1 MMELAQGTTEV
12 TYQRR
17 TRYAPAAIVS
27 LITLGLYLT
36 ALRNDFVLW
45 DDDLYVVNNLH
56 IRSLD
61 LSFFQWAATAFH
73 ASNWHPLTWL
83 SHALDYAVWGLDPRG
98 HHLTSV
104 LMHSVNTF
112 LVALVS
118 VLLLETYREGAER
131 AGMTTILTRSRIALA
146 GAVTGILFGVH
157 PLHVES
163 VAWIAERKDVL
174 CGLFVLLSFLAYTR
188 FVRGAT
194 GQAEDRSGMAAL
206 FPGRWHTLSLLLFA
220 FALLSK
226 PMAVSLPCV
235 LLILDW
241 HPFGRIGTLKRL
253 PALLLEKLPFFALSA
268 LSSVLTLAA
277 QRSGGATEALTLV
290 PAATRLLV
298 AAHAVTAYLAKMLLP
313 IQLLP
318 LYPYPREASLASA
331 EFAVPVLLIAGMTAA
346 GIVVVKKNRL
356 WLSVWGYYLVTLLP
370 VIGIVQ
376 VGLQPMADRYTYLP
390 SLGPFLLAGLA
401 AVWVA
406 SRTDMISG
414 RRRASRGL
422 LAGAGIAGIALLA
435 LLTVQ
440 QIGIWRSTID
450 LWTGL
455 IARVPERVPEAY
467 FKRGNAFREEGRIA
481 QALADYDRTIAL
493 DGSFPQVYINR
504 GALQGSLG
512 RIDLALQDFT
522 AAIALDPS
530 VTTAYSNRALAFIA
544 LGRYPDA
551 LRDLDRVIALDPSSW
566 TSHVSRGRLNLRRG
580 DRDRAIADFR
590 IACAAGEREACRE
603 LQRMAVVN

>member
-1 MMELAQGTTEV
+1 M
-12 TYQRR
+12 
-17 TRYAPAAIVS
+17 
-27 LITLGLYLT
+27 
-36 ALRNDFVLW
+36 F
-45 DDDLYVVNNLH
+45 
-56 IRSLD
+56 
-61 LSFFQWAATAFH
+61 
-73 ASNWHPLTWL
+73 
-83 SHALDYAVWGLDPRG
+83 
-98 HHLTSV
+98 
-104 LMHSVNTF
+104 
-112 LVALVS
+112 
-118 VLLLETYREGAER
+118 
-131 AGMTTILTRSRIALA
+131 
-146 GAVTGILFGVH
+146 
-157 PLHVES
+157 
-163 VAWIAERKDVL
+163 
-174 CGLFVLLSFLAYTR
+174 
-188 FVRGAT
+188 
-194 GQAEDRSGMAAL
+194 
-206 FPGRWHTLSLLLFA
+206 
-220 FALLSK
+220 
-226 PMAVSLPCV
+226 
-235 LLILDW
+235 
-241 HPFGRIGTLKRL
+241 
-253 PALLLEKLPFFALSA
+253 
-268 LSSVLTLAA
+268 
-277 QRSGGATEALTLV
+277 
-290 PAATRLLV
+290 
-298 AAHAVTAYLAKMLLP
+298 LP

-331 EFAVPVLLIAGMTAA
+331 EFAVPVLLVAGMTAA
-346 GIVVVKKNRL
+346 CIVAVKKNRL

-401 AVWVA
+401 AAWVA

-414 RRRASRGL
+414 WRRASRSL
-422 LAGAGIAGIALLA
+422 LAAGIAGIALLA

-455 IARVPERVPEAY
+455 IAREPERVPEAY

-493 DGSFPQVYINR
+493 DRSFPQVYINR
-504 GALQGSLG
+504 GALRGSLG

-530 VTTAYSNRALAFIA
+530 VTTAYSNRAFAFIA

-551 LRDLDRVIALDPSSW
+551 MRDLDRVIALDPSSW

-580 DRDRAIADFR
+580 DRERAIADFR